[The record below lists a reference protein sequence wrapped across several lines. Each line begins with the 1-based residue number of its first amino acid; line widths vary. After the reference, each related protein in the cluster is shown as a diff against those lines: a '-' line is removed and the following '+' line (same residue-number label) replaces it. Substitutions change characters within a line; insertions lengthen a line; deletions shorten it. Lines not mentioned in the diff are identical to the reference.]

1 MTNLHSKPC
10 VMGWG
15 GGIKEGGGRRRE
27 GKREAHEIDIMVVHV
42 AVGRRV

>member
-15 GGIKEGGGRRRE
+15 GEIKEGGGRRRE
-27 GKREAHEIDIMVVHV
+27 GKREEAHEIDKTVV

>member
-1 MTNLHSKPC
+1 MTNLRSKPC

-15 GGIKEGGGRRRE
+15 GGIKEGGGKRRE
-27 GKREAHEIDIMVVHV
+27 GKREAHEIDKTVV

>member
-1 MTNLHSKPC
+1 MTNLRSKPC

-15 GGIKEGGGRRRE
+15 GGIKEGGGRRE
-27 GKREAHEIDIMVVHV
+27 GKREEAHEIDKTVV